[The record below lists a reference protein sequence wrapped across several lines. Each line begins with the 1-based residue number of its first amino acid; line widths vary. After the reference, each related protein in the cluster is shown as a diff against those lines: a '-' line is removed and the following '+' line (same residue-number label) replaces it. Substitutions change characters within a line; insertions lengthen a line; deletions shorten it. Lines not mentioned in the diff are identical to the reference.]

1 MVPALEPAVVD
12 EIKIPRVLNKEILLL
27 AGLALA
33 AFGVFLFTK
42 QMAAKEQQLE
52 AKIAAIWFDKGE
64 HYMQSGDTAK
74 ATEAFRKATSDAA
87 DNDRYQLALADALIA
102 GNHDAEADQL
112 LLQLR
117 ESDPGNTEINTRLAR
132 LAAKQGLVQEA
143 VHYYQ
148 SALYANW
155 SAAQSDERR
164 KLRIEFIRYLLAHQQ
179 RDLAASELLVLQGR
193 TPNTA
198 AAHIETAK
206 MFDEADDPAQAL
218 EEYSEAVR
226 LDGKNVDALNRA
238 GEMAF
243 QTGDYARAEQ
253 YLRAALD
260 VDPEST
266 KSRHLLELT
275 EAVQNEDP
283 LAPQISPGERQKRL
297 LAAFAET
304 QSRLDNCLSQTAEEK
319 ASAQLK
325 SLKDESAAMETKI
338 KSPAHPPDSDAVRSG
353 VGLIFKMQQA
363 VSGYCGKPSLDDQAL
378 LLIGRRHNGE
388 RP

>member
-1 MVPALEPAVVD
+1 ME

-42 QMAAKEQQLE
+42 QMAAKEQQME

-64 HYMQSGDTAK
+64 QYMQSGDTPK
-74 ATEAFRKATSDAA
+74 AIEAFRKATSDAG
-87 DNDRYQLALADALIA
+87 DNVKYQLALADALIA

-112 LLQLR
+112 LLRLR

-143 VHYYQ
+143 LHYYQ

-155 SAAQSDERR
+155 SAEQADVRR

-193 TPNTA
+193 TQNTA

-206 MFDEADDPAQAL
+206 MFIEANDPAHAL
-218 EEYSEAVR
+218 EEYSEAAQ
-226 LDGKNVDALNRA
+226 LDGKNVEALVGA
-238 GEMAF
+238 GETAF
-243 QTGDYARAEQ
+243 QARDYAKAEQ
-253 YLRAALD
+253 SLRAALD
-260 VDPEST
+260 VDPESQKT
-266 KSRHLLELT
+266 RDLLEVV

-283 LAPQISPGERQKRL
+283 LAPHLSAVERQKRL
-297 LAAFAET
+297 VVDFERT
-304 QSRLDNCLSQTAEEK
+304 KFRLDSCLSQTSNNTANAE
-319 ASAQLK
+319 LK
-325 SLKDESAAMETKI
+325 SLKDEALAVESKLNN
-338 KSPAHPPDSDAVRSG
+338 PAHPPDSDAVRSG

-363 VSGYCGKPSLDDQAL
+363 SSAYCGKPSAEDEAL
-378 LLIGRRHNGE
+378 LLIGQQHNGE

>member
-1 MVPALEPAVVD
+1 LEPAAVE
-12 EIKIPRVLNKEILLL
+12 EIKLPRVLNKEILLL
-27 AGLALA
+27 AGLSLA
-33 AFGVFLFTK
+33 ACGVFLFTK
-42 QMAAKEQQLE
+42 QMAARAQQLD
-52 AKIAAIWFDKGE
+52 AKVAGLWYERGVQS
-64 HYMQSGDTAK
+64 MQSGDTAK
-74 ATEAFRKATSDAA
+74 ALEAFRKATSNIG
-87 DNDRYQLALADALIA
+87 DNEKYQLALADALIA

-112 LLQLR
+112 LLRLR
-117 ESDPGNTEINTRLAR
+117 ESNPGNTGINTRLAR

-148 SALYANW
+148 SALYSNW
-155 SAAQSDERR
+155 APAQSDERR

-179 RDLAASELLVLQGR
+179 RDLAVSELLVLQGR

-206 MFDEADDPAQAL
+206 MFIEADDPAHAL
-218 EEYSEAVR
+218 DEYSEAVQ
-226 LDGKNVDALNRA
+226 LDGKNVDALNEA
-238 GEMAF
+238 GETAF
-243 QTGDYARAEQ
+243 QTGDYAKAEQ
-253 YLRAALD
+253 YLRAALN

-266 KSRHLLELT
+266 KSSRLLELT

-283 LAPQISPGERQKRL
+283 LAPQISPAERQKRL

-304 QSRLDNCLSQTAEEK
+304 QSRLDNCLSRTAEEK

-325 SLKDESAAMETKI
+325 SLKDEAVAMETKF
-338 KSPAHPPDSDAVRSG
+338 KSPAYPPDSDAVRSG
-353 VGLIFKMQQA
+353 VGLIFKMQQT
-363 VSGYCGKPSLDDQAL
+363 VSGYCGKPALDDEAL